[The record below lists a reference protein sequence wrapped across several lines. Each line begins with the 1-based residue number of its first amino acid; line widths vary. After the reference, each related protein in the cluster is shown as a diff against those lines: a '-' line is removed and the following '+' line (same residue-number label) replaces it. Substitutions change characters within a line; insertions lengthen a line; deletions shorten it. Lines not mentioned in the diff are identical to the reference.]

1 MIHELWWYVIIIIH
15 LQNLGKICVTCQVNQ
30 FVNDANKDDL
40 EGMESSLEKAL
51 LLLVVIVVL
60 KHVVVVGVVVVVHR
74 AVGVDQEEGGGRR
87 GGEGDR
93 GRSDWCENEG
103 YVGADVVL
111 GVFLCWINIVDG
123 VDDVG
128 DDNNLDE
135 GALKNGDEG
144 VLELPSSGV
153 EVDFE
158 LFPRQGLLSSGVA
171 ADFTR

>member
-1 MIHELWWYVIIIIH
+1 MNFGDIIIIIH

-51 LLLVVIVVL
+51 LLLLVIVVL

-74 AVGVDQEEGGGRR
+74 AVGVDQKEGGGRR

-111 GVFLCWINIVDG
+111 GVVYFYVKSTLLMVLMTLVMTTTLTRARSRMVMKECWN
-123 VDDVG
+123 
-128 DDNNLDE
+128 
-135 GALKNGDEG
+135 
-144 VLELPSSGV
+144 
-153 EVDFE
+153 
-158 LFPRQGLLSSGVA
+158 FPRLVSRWILIFFQDK
-171 ADFTR
+171 DFSHLVF